1 MSENQ
6 TSEILETDYNIVSP
20 PLYEIMVVPSHTT
33 SRRGLDGGV
42 NVFSFYISVSLVL
55 VLILSSDMFGGFF

>member
-6 TSEILETDYNIVSP
+6 TGEILETDYNIVSP
-20 PLYEIMVVPSHTT
+20 PLYEIMVVPSRTT
-33 SRRGLDGGV
+33 GRRGLDGGV

-55 VLILSSDMFGGFF
+55 VLILSSDMFGVYF